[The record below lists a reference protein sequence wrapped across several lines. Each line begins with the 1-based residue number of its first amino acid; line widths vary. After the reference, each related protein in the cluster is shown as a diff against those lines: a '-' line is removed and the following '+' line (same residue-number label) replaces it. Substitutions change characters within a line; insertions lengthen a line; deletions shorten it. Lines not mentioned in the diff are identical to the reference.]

1 MCAATNEA
9 LVTIQT
15 IESDFYDILFN
26 LKDVDRPVSTFDQ
39 SLLIDAEL
47 FLLSPEYQAEHMS
60 MLPSILTP
68 LISTIEDPQVD
79 FIKVVTDLCDAPDVA
94 REILTIANSD
104 MYNSQGKDIRT
115 IQHATALIG
124 LVSVGYIAT
133 TVLMSHVTRTKSS
146 FFNSFSDTIHKH
158 TIQTAMAGRD
168 LAHQHDVNAFCSHVL
183 GLIHNCGVVYSFN
196 CLSSKLGESTEV
208 SKPNP
213 LLYKKICR
221 QWGDIMTVE
230 IARNW
235 QMPQIMI
242 EALEQL
248 REPKTGLG
256 KTLFLADLLSKVSL
270 LVEYEK
276 MTRQAAIEM
285 MTSYQL
291 PQDYVENFFDM
302 AKALE

>member
-1 MCAATNEA
+1 MCAATNQA
-9 LVTIQT
+9 LNSLQA
-15 IESDFYDILFN
+15 IESDFYEILFT
-26 LKDVDRPVSTFDQ
+26 LDDGDTPICSFDQ
-39 SLLIDAEL
+39 SLLVNAEL

-60 MLPSILTP
+60 MLPSILTR

-104 MYNSQGKDIRT
+104 MYNAKGKDIRT
-115 IQHATALIG
+115 IQHATSLIG

-146 FFNSFSDTIHKH
+146 FFNSFSDIIHKH

-196 CLSSKLGESTEV
+196 CLSNKLGESTQV
-208 SKPNP
+208 KQPNP
-213 LLYKKICR
+213 VLYQKVCR

-230 IARNW
+230 IARKW
-235 QMPQIMI
+235 AMPQIMI

-248 REPKTGLG
+248 RAPQAGLG
-256 KTLFLADLLSKVSL
+256 KMLFLADLLSKTSL
-270 LVEYEK
+270 LVEHQK
-276 MTRQAAIEM
+276 MTREAAIEV
-285 MTSYQL
+285 MTSHQL
-291 PQDYVENFFDM
+291 PQDYVENFLDM
-302 AKALE
+302 AKELE